1 MKRQLNYE
9 VIRSDAQGKLWKVT
23 DSITNEFTTFLVSSM
38 GEISF
43 EKNVRDFPY
52 SEMLSEITRREGR
65 KLCISV
71 SKANE
76 VYKKIIERT
85 NIATKVPYNGVSFQ
99 MYYLNP

>member
-9 VIRSDAQGKLWKVT
+9 AIRNDAQGKLWKVT
-23 DSITNEFTTFLVSSM
+23 DSITNEFTTFFVSSM

-52 SEMLSEITRREGR
+52 SEMLCEITRREGR

-76 VYKKIIERT
+76 VYRKIIERT
-85 NIATKVPYNGVSFQ
+85 NIATKVPCVGLRIQ